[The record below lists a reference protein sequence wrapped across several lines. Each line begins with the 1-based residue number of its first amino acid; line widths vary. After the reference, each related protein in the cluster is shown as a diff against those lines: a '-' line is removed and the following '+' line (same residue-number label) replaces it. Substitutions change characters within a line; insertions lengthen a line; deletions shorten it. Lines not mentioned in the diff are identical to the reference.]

1 MPKDRL
7 KTQAGRC
14 NKRPVIT
21 SADHINHP
29 NRHDLRFIKPNR
41 KKS

>member
-1 MPKDRL
+1 MPKGRL

-21 SADHINHP
+21 LAIP
-29 NRHDLRFIKPNR
+29 NGRNLRFIKPNR

>member
-1 MPKDRL
+1 MAKGRL
-7 KTQAGRC
+7 KTQTGRD
-14 NKRPVIT
+14 NQHPVIT
-21 SADHINHP
+21 SAIP

>member
-1 MPKDRL
+1 MPKGRL
-7 KTQAGRC
+7 KTQTGRD
-14 NKRPVIT
+14 NQRSVIT
-21 SADHINHP
+21 PAIP